1 MKGNAFSTK
10 ADKIIAEAKKAG
22 VSPVIFAAIMIH
34 ESAWGTSQAIR
45 EHNNPSGQMSSSG
58 IIHYNSLDEGI
69 EATGRTLQ
77 NLIVKRKLQTVEQ
90 LGSVYCPVGAANDPL
105 GLNKYWVP
113 AIKDFMVALGGEKDM
128 SLVWASTSGK
138 GKGNKSLEF
147 AYTLHENGVQHSQG
161 LNQRGRFPYHDC
173 SSFVT
178 WAMKQ
183 AGINVSI
190 GSTEYLYSLEGTILQ
205 PITRAEI
212 RAGDIFVWGTK
223 GSSSGNFGHTG
234 FFTDKGGKHILHAT
248 PATGRGFGQDGDV
261 VETPFEGYFGDT
273 NLAPVYFYR
282 ITG

>member
-138 GKGNKSLEF
+138 GKRQQIIRICVYLTRKWCSAFARLKS
-147 AYTLHENGVQHSQG
+147 
-161 LNQRGRFPYHDC
+161 
-173 SSFVT
+173 
-178 WAMKQ
+178 
-183 AGINVSI
+183 
-190 GSTEYLYSLEGTILQ
+190 
-205 PITRAEI
+205 TRAI
-212 RAGDIFVWGTK
+212 SI
-223 GSSSGNFGHTG
+223 S
-234 FFTDKGGKHILHAT
+234 
-248 PATGRGFGQDGDV
+248 
-261 VETPFEGYFGDT
+261 
-273 NLAPVYFYR
+273 
-282 ITG
+282 